1 MGFTDLFK
9 TKSTVSEAASG
20 MDRTV
25 SSGDDVAH
33 ADMHLRRLRSQ
44 HRWDPFM
51 DHDKIDAVD
60 VAIASGDAE
69 KEAAI
74 EQSILQEDSPYLE
87 VRSSV
92 NRRPLPFS
100 TAKSNTQS

>member
-1 MGFTDLFK
+1 MGFTSKFSK
-9 TKSTVSEAASG
+9 KSEVSEVATSV
-20 MDRTV
+20 DRAE
-25 SSGDDVAH
+25 SHGDDVAH
-33 ADMHLRRLRSQ
+33 ADFHLRRMKDQ

-51 DHDKIDAVD
+51 DHDKIDAVES
-60 VAIASGDAE
+60 AIASGDPE

-92 NRRPLPFS
+92 SPW
-100 TAKSNTQS
+100 